1 MFEELPKNTWVPSSR
16 MALFGAISGGFVL
29 GLGGERVLLGVRPW
43 DFLTI
48 VDIVVDCRFYLLV
61 CCCGLPGAAQ
71 RQAESL
77 IQDGVRRVQ
86 GSVGIT
92 SPCI

>member
-29 GLGGERVLLGVRPW
+29 GLGVERVLLGVRPW

-48 VDIVVDCRFYLLV
+48 VDIVVIAAFTSWFAAAAFRA
-61 CCCGLPGAAQ
+61 LPKGKPN
-71 RQAESL
+71 R
-77 IQDGVRRVQ
+77 
-86 GSVGIT
+86 
-92 SPCI
+92 